1 MLLVV
6 GLVLDGK
13 AKDRSAHL
21 GRGQLVG
28 CKAISPDAPML
39 EEKSSVQN
47 LDVVELVLVGH
58 ALERS
63 HFAHPPYPLARC
75 TCRRPI
81 RWADGYPEGE
91 QNLRSCSGAGKV
103 LGRFRF
109 RRAAVPAGISALPP
123 VVPPGAGWRRLCR

>member
-28 CKAISPDAPML
+28 CEAISPDAPVL

-47 LDVVELVLVGH
+47 LDVVELILVGH
-58 ALERS
+58 ALERI
-63 HFAHPPYPLARC
+63 HLPDPPYALADAHAGD
-75 TCRRPI
+75 PI
-81 RWADGYPEGE
+81 RWADGHPEGE
-91 QNLRSCSGAGKV
+91 AEPAEPLRHRQGSRV
-103 LGRFRF
+103 L
-109 RRAAVPAGISALPP
+109 P
-123 VVPPGAGWRRLCR
+123 